1 MSTDFR
7 VATRPVIRWMLK
19 EDLPT
24 VLRIEEESFE
34 FPWTKS
40 DFLSCTHQPHC
51 IAVVAE
57 VQNQVVGY
65 MIYEMAPH
73 FFRVLTLAVDP
84 AWRRKGIGRSLV
96 ERLINKLS
104 PHRRHQILLEVR
116 ETNLVAQLFFRSLG
130 FRACR
135 ILRNF
140 YSDTVED
147 AYQMAYQIP
156 QVPSCPT
163 KNRIARYLA

>member
-1 MSTDFR
+1 MSQQTE
-7 VATRPVIRWMLK
+7 VGTRPVIRWMLK
-19 EDLPT
+19 EDLPA

-34 FPWTKS
+34 FPWTKA

-57 VQNQVVGY
+57 VRNQVVGY

-73 FFRVLTLAVDP
+73 HFHLLTLAVDP
-84 AWRRKGIGRSLV
+84 AWRRRGIGRALM
-96 ERLINKLS
+96 ERLIQKLS
-104 PHRRHQILLEVR
+104 PHRRQRIVLEVR
-116 ETNLVAQLFFRSLG
+116 ETNLAAQLFFRALG

-135 ILRNF
+135 ILHDF

-147 AYQMAYQIP
+147 AYVMVYQG
-156 QVPSCPT
+156 PSAVGPHP
-163 KNRIARYLA
+163 KNRIAQYL